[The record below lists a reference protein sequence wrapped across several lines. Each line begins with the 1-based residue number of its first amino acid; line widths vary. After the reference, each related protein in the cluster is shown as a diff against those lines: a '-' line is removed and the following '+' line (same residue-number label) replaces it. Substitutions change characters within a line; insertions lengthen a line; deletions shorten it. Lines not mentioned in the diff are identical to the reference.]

1 MVYKSSG
8 LASSGIHIDYKT
20 TDYLY
25 RETENERMAAQTI
38 ARRIMEEYEID
49 MDAIFQE
56 LHHVNKSDPY
66 GPGEVIALDFLHEM
80 VAHAV

>member
-1 MVYKSSG
+1 
-8 LASSGIHIDYKT
+8 
-20 TDYLY
+20 
-25 RETENERMAAQTI
+25 MAAQTI

-66 GPGEVIALDFLHEM
+66 GLEK
-80 VAHAV
+80 